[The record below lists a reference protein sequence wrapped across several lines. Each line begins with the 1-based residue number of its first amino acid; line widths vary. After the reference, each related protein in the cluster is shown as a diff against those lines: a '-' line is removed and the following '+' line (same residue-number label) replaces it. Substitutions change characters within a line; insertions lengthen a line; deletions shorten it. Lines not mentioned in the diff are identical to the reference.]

1 MTAEG
6 AAASAGKGA
15 TLALGAFLALVLC
28 CCVAGGIAAVLR
40 EEEAGASVT
49 SVAQPSGTAREE
61 AASVDGPIHYTRVR
75 RSAVARPARFDA
87 ALPAGP
93 HAFREGWTAAHPPLG
108 HVADALCRGDR
119 VMAERWLTASAEGP
133 ESAATS
139 HDYVAVMQGC
149 EHPALCAW
157 AAEMLGS
164 ARPPRE
170 LRATWS
176 LAAQCDG
183 PQIEALFRGR
193 TVPPEAYV
201 EWAGWQAQWGAG
213 ADFER
218 GEMPS
223 HVDVEKLATAV
234 EALAAEGPAVRPFL
248 YPRAAAIILGAIDD
262 PRAAAVLLRL
272 HAAERDAA
280 ARHAL
285 ATAMHAQRDR
295 RARETFELDC
305 QTWSPPAGI
314 CSASTASLPPR
325 GAGTDAAVVPVDP
338 IAFSRLRA
346 LGLLGTPK
354 PDGPVAET
362 AVELLAQSGRA
373 VQVVV
378 DEVEVDWLVRK
389 LAALATPILDDVVF
403 DATDPSQATGGDQR
417 YLLVAWSRGER
428 FEVELDPYGDTGNL
442 EITVGLL
449 NVLARARASN
459 VRFVFYE
466 GDEVVDVVVG
476 REPSLRAAIA
486 EGLIDVWLP
495 PAVAPDTAG
504 DAVLRALRGEPDP

>member
-1 MTAEG
+1 M
-6 AAASAGKGA
+6 SAGGTAAGGKGSK
-15 TLALGAFLALVLC
+15 LALGALLALVSC

-40 EEEAGASVT
+40 EEEAGDTAT
-49 SVAQPSGTAREE
+49 RAAQPIGATREE
-61 AASVDGPIHYTRVR
+61 AARVDGPIHYALVR
-75 RSAVARPARFDA
+75 RSAEARPARFDA
-87 ALPAGP
+87 ALPAGAQ
-93 HAFREGWTAAHPPLG
+93 AFREGWTVAHPPIG

-119 VMAERWLTASAEGP
+119 VMAERWLTAAAAGP

-157 AAEMLGS
+157 AGQMLRT
-164 ARPPRE
+164 ARPARE
-170 LRATWS
+170 LRAVWS

-183 PQIEALFRGR
+183 PAVEALFRER

-201 EWAGWQAQWGAG
+201 EWAGWQARWGDG

-218 GEMPS
+218 GEMPPQ
-223 HVDVEKLATAV
+223 VDVEKLAAAV
-234 EALAAEGPAVRPFL
+234 AALAAEGPVVRPFL
-248 YPRAAAIILGAIDD
+248 YPRAPAMILGAVDD
-262 PRAAAVLLRL
+262 PRAAAVLLGL
-272 HAAERDAA
+272 HAAEHDDA

-285 ATAMHAQRDR
+285 AMAMHAQRDR
-295 RARETFELDC
+295 RARETFERDC

-314 CSASTASLPPR
+314 CSASTASSPAG
-325 GAGTDAAVVPVDP
+325 GASDDTAVVAVDP
-338 IAFSRLRA
+338 AVFSRLRA

-354 PDGPVAET
+354 PAGPVAST

-373 VQVVV
+373 AKVIVE
-378 DEVEVDWLVRK
+378 EVEVDWLVRE

-403 DATDPSQATGGDQR
+403 DAPDPSAATGGDQR

-428 FEVELDPYGDTGNL
+428 FEAELDPYGNTGNL

-449 NVLARARASN
+449 NALARARASN
-459 VRFVFYE
+459 VRFVFNE
-466 GDEVVDVVVG
+466 DDEVADVVVG

-495 PAVAPDTAG
+495 PAAAPNTAG
-504 DAVLRALRGEPDP
+504 DALLRALRGEPNP